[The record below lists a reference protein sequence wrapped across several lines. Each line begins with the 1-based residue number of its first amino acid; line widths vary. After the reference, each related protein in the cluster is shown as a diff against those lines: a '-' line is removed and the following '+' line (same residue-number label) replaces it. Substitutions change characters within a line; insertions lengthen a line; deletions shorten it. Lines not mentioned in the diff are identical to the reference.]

1 MSKTFTIAGTS
12 SLNGK
17 VKFRFANGTVKHREQ
32 VLGRNGHTDIKLIEL
47 PSAMDKDAARSFVES
62 QNIMAPTIAVTA
74 VKAAAPA
81 KAKTPKVTVP
91 ADAEDALM

>member
-17 VKFRFANGTVKHREQ
+17 IKFRFANGTVKHREQ
-32 VLGRNGHTDIKLIEL
+32 VLARNGHTEIRLIEL

-62 QNIMAPTIAVTA
+62 QNIMAPTVAVTA
-74 VKAAAPA
+74 VKAAPAKAPA
-81 KAKTPKVTVP
+81 KAKVTAPV
-91 ADAEDALM
+91 DAEPAPL

>member
-17 VKFRFANGTVKHREQ
+17 VKFRFANGTIKHREQ
-32 VLGRNGHTDIKLIEL
+32 VLTRNGHTEIKLYEL

-62 QNIMAPTIAVTA
+62 QAIMAPTVTA
-74 VKAAAPA
+74 EAVVAAKPA
-81 KAKTPKVTVP
+81 RAPKVTVP